1 MASSPATPTTS
12 TPTTPKQR
20 RSKAR
25 SVKPSSV
32 KPSSVKPLTPARAR
46 RAVTAKKP
54 AKGQRQ
60 TLLILGASGDLTGRL
75 LLPGVG
81 GLLAS
86 HRGKDMFLLGAG
98 MESWTQA
105 RWKAR
110 VRDSFATQSAKSARI
125 TKVLA
130 DTEYLQ
136 TDVTDPASLKALL
149 DKAIG
154 PVAIY
159 FALPPAI
166 TERACAALTKIEL
179 PADTRLVLEKPFGVD
194 APSARRLNT
203 LLAKLVPEEH
213 IFRVDHFLGKST
225 VLNLLG
231 VRFANRLF
239 EPVLCSE
246 HVEKVEIAFD
256 EDLGLEGRA
265 GYYDNAGALV
275 DMIQSHLLQVLAVMT
290 MDPPPTLDAAD
301 IRDRKAEILRAT
313 RLWGDDPLT
322 AGRRARYT
330 AGTIGRRKLSSYA
343 SSAGVDPQR
352 KTETLA
358 EITLE
363 VNTWRW
369 AGVPFVL
376 RSGKALGTMR
386 KEMCI
391 TFKPAP
397 RIPDGFTGEPQSEE
411 LHIGLD
417 PAFMRLT
424 LNVNGPGDPLEIGPV
439 QIEVDFGPG
448 ELSPYGEVLLNVLD
462 DDPALSVRGD
472 SAVDCW
478 RIVQPVLN
486 AWKADKVPLDSY
498 PAGSTGPR
506 KWN

>member
-1 MASSPATPTTS
+1 MASSPT

-20 RSKAR
+20 PAKPRTPKSGSPKPRTAAR
-25 SVKPSSV
+25 SQ
-32 KPSSVKPLTPARAR
+32 

-54 AKGQRQ
+54 ARGQRQ

-86 HRGKDMFLLGAG
+86 HRGEDMFLLGAG

-110 VRDSFATQSAKSARI
+110 VRDSFATENAKGARI
-125 TKVLA
+125 TAVLA
-130 DTEYLQ
+130 DTEYVQ
-136 TDVTDPASLKALL
+136 ADVTDPDALKALL
-149 DKAIG
+149 DKVIG

-166 TERACAALTKIEL
+166 AERACAALTKIEL

-203 LLAKLVPEEH
+203 VLSRLVPEEH

-239 EPVLCSE
+239 EPVLNSE
-246 HVEKVEIAFD
+246 HVQRVEIVFD

-290 MDPPPTLDAAD
+290 MDAPPTLDAAD

-330 AGTIGRRKLSSYA
+330 AGTVGRRKLNSYA
-343 SSAGVDPQR
+343 SSPGVDPQR

-358 EITLE
+358 EIALE

-376 RSGKALGTMR
+376 RSGKALGTQR
-386 KEMCI
+386 KELCV
-391 TFKPAP
+391 TFKLAP
-397 RIPDGFTGEPQSEE
+397 RIPDGFTGKAQPEE
-411 LHIGLD
+411 LRIGLD
-417 PAFMRLT
+417 PAFMRLS
-424 LNVNGPGDPLEIGPV
+424 LNVNGPGDPLQIDPV
-439 QIEVDFGPG
+439 EVEVDFGPG

-486 AWKADKVPLDSY
+486 AWRANEVPLDSY
-498 PAGSTGPR
+498 PAGSSGPR
-506 KWN
+506 KWK